1 VGGEKGTAWGMT
13 RNRSLTREKAIEQ
26 YLIFRV
32 KFEEWMLLWN
42 LVVQANQGRIQDPG
56 YVLHPAVELEVTL
69 FEIAVAWFATM
80 VDRPKEALN
89 VFDIWRVL
97 FPEEAEVAE
106 VEKALV
112 PHLGVIR
119 DLRNKAIFHAE
130 RNAAEYFK
138 ALITFSKE
146 KDNLA
151 DPLARFAKL
160 AKKLADSEGAAIPD
174 LSERREKL
182 REALYRDLPVEY
194 SDSIDRLLGL
204 AKKKT

>member
-1 VGGEKGTAWGMT
+1 MR
-13 RNRSLTREKAIEQ
+13 RNSNLTRERAIEQ

-42 LVVQANQGRIQDPG
+42 LLDSVNQRQILDPG
-56 YVLHPAVELEVTL
+56 YVLHPAVTL
-69 FEIAVAWFATM
+69 DLLGEIAVVWFTTM
-80 VDRPKEALN
+80 VDPSKGALN
-89 VFDIWRVL
+89 VFDIWPVL
-97 FPEEAEVAE
+97 FPGEAEIAE
-106 VEKALV
+106 VEKVLD
-112 PHLGVIR
+112 PYR
-119 DLRNKAIFHAE
+119 DAIFGLRNKAVFHAKW
-130 RNAAEYFK
+130 NAAEYFK

-160 AKKLADSEGAAIPD
+160 AKKLADLEGAAIPD
-174 LSERREKL
+174 LSEKREKL

-204 AKKKT
+204 AKKKR